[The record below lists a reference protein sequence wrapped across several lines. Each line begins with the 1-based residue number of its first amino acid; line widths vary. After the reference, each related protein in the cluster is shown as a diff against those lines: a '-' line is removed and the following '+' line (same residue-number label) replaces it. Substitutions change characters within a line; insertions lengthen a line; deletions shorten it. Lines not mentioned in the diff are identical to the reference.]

1 MKSNKRFFAVLLCL
15 ALLTLSVLPI
25 SALNAMSITIACNDN
40 DTPLVGAELEIFLV
54 AKRDK
59 YGSFSLTDDFSKY
72 NVELTSRSLAYTLEG
87 AVKRDGLLPLDS
99 LKTDNSGYAVFPSE
113 NVTLEPG
120 IYLVLSKKHIQND
133 HTYSI
138 SPFTVTLDGESINM
152 VSVKAKYESEYNPIL
167 PLFTSRKVLKVWN
180 DTDNESER
188 PREITV
194 TLLKDG
200 EVYDTVVL
208 SDDNNWRHT
217 WDKLDAF
224 SVWTVAENE
233 LEDYT
238 VSISREGITFV
249 ITNTYSENPPD
260 SPEDSTS
267 SETTEPPET
276 VDTSE
281 TTAPTSDTDKTTEP
295 SETKPPETTEPA
307 PDESVDTDTKKPAP
321 DTTEPEVI
329 LPQTGQLR
337 FPIPILIAVGLA
349 FVTAG
354 VICLR
359 GGFRDEE
366 N

>member
-1 MKSNKRFFAVLLCL
+1 MKSNKRFFAALLCL

-40 DTPLVGAELEIFLV
+40 NTPLVGAELEIFLV

-72 NVELTSRSLAYTLEG
+72 NVDLTSRSLAYTLEG
-87 AVKRDGLLPLDS
+87 AVKRDGLFPLDS

-120 IYLVLSKKHIQND
+120 MYLVLAKKHIQND

-138 SPFTVTLDGESINM
+138 SPFTVALDGESINM
-152 VSVKAKYESEYNPIL
+152 VSVKAKYEAEYNPIL
-167 PLFTSRKVLKVWN
+167 PLFTARKVLKVWN
-180 DTDNESER
+180 DADNESNR

-217 WDKLDAF
+217 WDKLDAL

-249 ITNTYSENPPD
+249 ITNTYSKNPPD
-260 SPEDSTS
+260 SPEDSSS

-276 VDTSE
+276 DDT
-281 TTAPTSDTDKTTEP
+281 TTPDTDKITEP
-295 SETKPPETTEPA
+295 SETTKPT
-307 PDESVDTDTKKPAP
+307 PDESVDTDNKKPTP
-321 DTTEPEVI
+321 ETTEPEVI

-337 FPIPILIAVGLA
+337 SPIPILIAVGLA